1 MGRRM
6 KLLVTGGAG
15 YVGSHAVRALLAAG
29 HDVTILDNLSTGHRW
44 ALQGCE
50 LIPVD
55 LRDTLNVTRRLKK
68 RGFEGVLHF
77 AAKSL
82 VGESKNHP
90 AMYYQ
95 NNVGGTTNLV
105 RAMQAA
111 DIPRLVFSS
120 TAAIFGNPISDS
132 IDEAH
137 PKAPINVYGQTKLV
151 VEQMLKA
158 VCESSEFS
166 ATCLRYFNAAGA
178 NNDANL
184 GEWHEPETHLI
195 PNALRA
201 AAGTGSPLTLFGD
214 DYPTNDGTCVRDYV
228 HVDDL
233 ASAHVAAIEKMESSG
248 KFDVFNLGNG
258 NGYSVKEVIAA
269 CEKAVGAEIPYTI
282 GPRREGDPAT
292 LVASSAKARTALS
305 WTPQHDGIDE
315 IAQSAWNW
323 ECYRRD
329 NLS

>member
-1 MGRRM
+1 M

-15 YVGSHAVRALLAAG
+15 FVGSHSVNALLQAG

-50 LIPVD
+50 LIPID
-55 LRDTLNVTRRLKK
+55 LRDTYHLNRKLKG
-68 RGFEGVLHF
+68 RGLEGVLHF

-82 VGESKNHP
+82 VGESKNQP

-111 DIPRLVFSS
+111 DIQKLVFSS
-120 TAAIFGNPISDS
+120 TAAIFGNPVSDL
-132 IDEAH
+132 IDEEH

-151 VEQMLKA
+151 VEQMLQA
-158 VCESSEFS
+158 VTQSSDFS

-178 NNDANL
+178 NNTANL

-201 AAGTGSPLTLFGD
+201 AAGTGNPLTLFGD
-214 DYPTNDGTCVRDYV
+214 DYPTADGTCVRDYI

-233 ASAHVAAIEKMESSG
+233 ASAHVAAIEKMDNRG
-248 KFDVFNLGNG
+248 AFGTYNLGNG
-258 NGYSVKEVIAA
+258 NGYSVKDVIAA
-269 CEKAVGAEIPYTI
+269 CEKAVGSDIPFTI
-282 GPRREGDPAT
+282 GSRREGDPAT
-292 LVASSAKARTALS
+292 LVASSQKARDELGWS
-305 WTPQHDGIDE
+305 PKHEGIDE

-329 NLS
+329 SLA

>member
-1 MGRRM
+1 M

-15 YVGSHAVRALLAAG
+15 YVGSHSVRTLLDEG
-29 HDVTILDNLSTGHRW
+29 HDVVVLDNLSTGHKW
-44 ALQGCE
+44 ALQDCE
-50 LIPVD
+50 LISVD
-55 LRDTLNVTRRLKK
+55 LRDETNLLRSIKN
-68 RGFEGVLHF
+68 RGFDGVLHF

-82 VGESKNHP
+82 VGESKNQP
-90 AMYYQ
+90 ALYYQ

-111 DIPRLVFSS
+111 DIQRLVFSS
-120 TAAIFGNPISDS
+120 TAAIFGNPVSDL
-132 IDEAH
+132 IDEKH
-137 PKAPINVYGQTKLV
+137 PKTPINVYGQTKLV
-151 VEQMLKA
+151 VEHLLQA
-158 VCESSEFS
+158 VAESSDFS

-178 NNDANL
+178 NNAANL

-201 AAGTGSPLTLFGD
+201 AAGTGNALTLFGD
-214 DYPTNDGTCVRDYV
+214 DYPTTDGTCVRDYI

-233 ASAHVAAIEKMESSG
+233 ASAHVAAIEKMSAG
-248 KFDVFNLGNG
+248 GNFNVYNLGNG

-269 CEKAVGAEIPYTI
+269 CEKAVGTEIPFTI

-292 LVASSAKARTALS
+292 LVASAQKARDELD
-305 WTPQHDGIDE
+305 WNPQFGAIDE

-329 NLS
+329 SLA

>member
-1 MGRRM
+1 M

-15 YVGSHAVRALLAAG
+15 YVGSHTVHALLAQG
-29 HDVTILDNLSTGHRW
+29 HEVVILDNLSTGHKW
-44 ALQGCE
+44 ALQDCE
-50 LIPVD
+50 LITID
-55 LRDTLNVTRRLKK
+55 LRDEINLVRNLKG
-68 RGFEGVLHF
+68 RGFDGVLHF

-82 VGESKNHP
+82 VGESKNQP
-90 AMYYQ
+90 AVYYQ

-111 DIPRLVFSS
+111 DIQRLVFSS
-120 TAAIFGNPISDS
+120 TAAIFGNPMSDL

-137 PKAPINVYGQTKLV
+137 PKTPINVYGQTKLV
-151 VEQMLKA
+151 VEQMLEA
-158 VCESSEFS
+158 VTASADFS

-178 NNDANL
+178 NNGADL

-201 AAGTGSPLTLFGD
+201 AAGTGNPLTLFGD
-214 DYPTNDGTCVRDYV
+214 DYPTPDGTCIRDYI

-233 ASAHVAAIEKMESSG
+233 ASAHVAAIDAMTESG
-248 KFDVFNLGNG
+248 VFGTYNLGNG
-258 NGYSVKEVIAA
+258 NGYSVKEVITA
-269 CEKAVGAEIPYTI
+269 CEKAVGSEIPFTI

-292 LVASSAKARTALS
+292 LVASSQKARDELS
-305 WTPQHDGIDE
+305 WTPTHDSIEE

-329 NLS
+329 TLA

>member
-1 MGRRM
+1 M

-15 YVGSHAVRALLAAG
+15 YVGSHSVRALLDEG
-29 HDVTILDNLSTGHRW
+29 HDVVVLDNFSTGHKW
-44 ALQGCE
+44 ALQDCE
-50 LIPVD
+50 LISVD
-55 LRDTLNVTRRLKK
+55 LRDETNLLRSIKN
-68 RGFEGVLHF
+68 RGFDGVLHF

-82 VGESKNHP
+82 VGESKNQP
-90 AMYYQ
+90 ALYYQ

-111 DIPRLVFSS
+111 DIQRLVFSS
-120 TAAIFGNPISDS
+120 TAAIFGNPVSDL
-132 IDEAH
+132 IDEKH
-137 PKAPINVYGQTKLV
+137 PKTPINVYGQTKLV
-151 VEQMLKA
+151 VEHLLRA
-158 VCESSEFS
+158 VAESSDFS

-178 NNDANL
+178 NNAANL

-201 AAGTGSPLTLFGD
+201 AAGTGNALTLFGD
-214 DYPTNDGTCVRDYV
+214 DYPTTDGTCVRDYI

-233 ASAHVAAIEKMESSG
+233 ASAHVAAIEKVSAG
-248 KFDVFNLGNG
+248 GNFTAYNLGNG
-258 NGYSVKEVIAA
+258 NGYSVKEIIAA
-269 CEKAVGAEIPYTI
+269 CEKAVGAEIPFTI

-292 LVASSAKARTALS
+292 LVASAQKARDELD
-305 WTPQHDGIDE
+305 WNPQFGAIDE

-329 NLS
+329 TLA

>member
-1 MGRRM
+1 M

-15 YVGSHAVRALLAAG
+15 YVGSHAVRALLKED
-29 HDVTILDNLSTGHRW
+29 HEVVILDNLSTGHKW
-44 ALQGCE
+44 ALQDCE
-50 LIPVD
+50 LISVD
-55 LRDTLNVTRRLKK
+55 LRDETNLLKSLK
-68 RGFEGVLHF
+68 GRGCEGVLHF

-120 TAAIFGNPISDS
+120 TAAIFGNPVSDF
-132 IDEAH
+132 INEGH
-137 PKAPINVYGQTKLV
+137 PKAPINVYGQTKFV
-151 VEQMLKA
+151 VEQMLQA
-158 VCESSEFS
+158 VCGSSEFS

-184 GEWHEPETHLI
+184 GEWHEPEAHLI

-201 AAGTGSPLTLFGD
+201 AAGTGTPLTLFGE
-214 DYPTNDGTCVRDYV
+214 DYPTSDGTCVRDYV

-233 ASAHVAAIEKMESSG
+233 ASAHVAAIENMNSSSG
-248 KFDVFNLGNG
+248 FNAFNLGNG

-269 CEKAVGAEIPYTI
+269 CEKAVGTEIPYTI
-282 GPRREGDPAT
+282 GPRRDGDPAT
-292 LVASSAKARTALS
+292 LVASSAKARQELN
-305 WTPQHDGIDE
+305 WTPQHDSIDE

-329 NLS
+329 NLR

>member
-1 MGRRM
+1 M

-15 YVGSHAVRALLAAG
+15 YVGSHSVRALLDEG
-29 HDVTILDNLSTGHRW
+29 HDVVVLDNLSTGHKW
-44 ALQGCE
+44 ALQDCE
-50 LIPVD
+50 LISVD
-55 LRDTLNVTRRLKK
+55 LRDEANLLRSIKN
-68 RGFEGVLHF
+68 RGFDGVLHF

-82 VGESKNHP
+82 VGESQNQP
-90 AMYYQ
+90 ALYYQ

-111 DIPRLVFSS
+111 DIQRLVFSS
-120 TAAIFGNPISDS
+120 TAAIFGNPVSDL
-132 IDEAH
+132 IDEKH
-137 PKAPINVYGQTKLV
+137 PKTPINVYGQTKLV
-151 VEQMLKA
+151 VEHLLQA
-158 VCESSEFS
+158 VAESSDFS

-178 NNDANL
+178 NNAANL

-201 AAGTGSPLTLFGD
+201 AAGTGNALTLFGD
-214 DYPTNDGTCVRDYV
+214 DYPTTDGTCVRDYI

-233 ASAHVAAIEKMESSG
+233 ASAHVAAIEKMSAG
-248 KFDVFNLGNG
+248 GNFNVYNLGNG

-269 CEKAVGAEIPYTI
+269 CEKAVGAEIPFTI

-292 LVASSAKARTALS
+292 LVASAQKARDELD
-305 WTPQHDGIDE
+305 WNPQFGAIDE

-329 NLS
+329 TLA

>member
-1 MGRRM
+1 M

-15 YVGSHAVRALLAAG
+15 YVGSHSVRALLDEG
-29 HDVTILDNLSTGHRW
+29 HDVVVLDNLSTGHKW
-44 ALQGCE
+44 ALQDCE
-50 LIPVD
+50 LISVD
-55 LRDTLNVTRRLKK
+55 LRDETNLLRSIKN
-68 RGFEGVLHF
+68 RGFDGVLHF

-82 VGESKNHP
+82 VGESKNQP
-90 AMYYQ
+90 ALYYQ

-111 DIPRLVFSS
+111 DIQRLVFSS
-120 TAAIFGNPISDS
+120 TAAIFGNPVSDL
-132 IDEAH
+132 IDENH
-137 PKAPINVYGQTKLV
+137 PKTPINVYGQTKLV
-151 VEQMLKA
+151 VEHLLQA
-158 VCESSEFS
+158 VAESSDFS

-178 NNDANL
+178 NNAANL

-201 AAGTGSPLTLFGD
+201 AAGTGNALTLFGD
-214 DYPTNDGTCVRDYV
+214 DYPTTDGTCVRDYI

-233 ASAHVAAIEKMESSG
+233 ASAHVAAIEKMSAG
-248 KFDVFNLGNG
+248 GNFNVYNLGNG

-269 CEKAVGAEIPYTI
+269 CEKAVGAEIPFTI

-292 LVASSAKARTALS
+292 LVASAQKARDELD
-305 WTPQHDGIDE
+305 WNPQFGAIDE

-329 NLS
+329 TLA

>member
-1 MGRRM
+1 M

-15 YVGSHAVRALLAAG
+15 YVGSHSVRALLDEG
-29 HDVTILDNLSTGHRW
+29 HDVVVLDNLSTGHKW
-44 ALQGCE
+44 ALQDCE
-50 LIPVD
+50 LISVD
-55 LRDTLNVTRRLKK
+55 LRDETNLLRSIKN
-68 RGFEGVLHF
+68 RGFDGVLHF

-82 VGESKNHP
+82 VGESKSQP
-90 AMYYQ
+90 ALYYQ

-111 DIPRLVFSS
+111 DIQRLVFSS
-120 TAAIFGNPISDS
+120 TAAIFGNPVSDL
-132 IDEAH
+132 IDEKH
-137 PKAPINVYGQTKLV
+137 PKTPINVYGQTKLV
-151 VEQMLKA
+151 VEPLLQA
-158 VCESSEFS
+158 VAESSDFS

-178 NNDANL
+178 NNAANL

-201 AAGTGSPLTLFGD
+201 AAGTGNALTLFGD
-214 DYPTNDGTCVRDYV
+214 DYPTTDGTCVRDYI

-233 ASAHVAAIEKMESSG
+233 ASAHVAAIEKMSAG
-248 KFDVFNLGNG
+248 GNFNVYNLGKG
-258 NGYSVKEVIAA
+258 NGYSVKEVIAG
-269 CEKAVGAEIPYTI
+269 CEKAVGTEIPFTI

-292 LVASSAKARTALS
+292 LVASAQKARDELD
-305 WTPQHDGIDE
+305 WNPQFGAIDE

-329 NLS
+329 SLA

>member
-1 MGRRM
+1 M

-15 YVGSHAVRALLAAG
+15 YVGSHSVRALLDEG
-29 HDVTILDNLSTGHRW
+29 HDVVVLDNLSTGHKW
-44 ALQGCE
+44 ALQDCE
-50 LIPVD
+50 LISVD
-55 LRDTLNVTRRLKK
+55 LRDETNLLRSIKN
-68 RGFEGVLHF
+68 RGFDGVLHF

-82 VGESKNHP
+82 VGESKNQP
-90 AMYYQ
+90 ALYYQ

-111 DIPRLVFSS
+111 DIQRLVFSS
-120 TAAIFGNPISDS
+120 TAAIFGNPVSDL
-132 IDEAH
+132 IDEKH
-137 PKAPINVYGQTKLV
+137 PKTPINVYGQTKLV
-151 VEQMLKA
+151 VEHLLQA
-158 VCESSEFS
+158 VAESSDFS

-178 NNDANL
+178 NNAANL

-201 AAGTGSPLTLFGD
+201 AAGTGNALTLFGD
-214 DYPTNDGTCVRDYV
+214 DYPTTDGTCVRDYI

-233 ASAHVAAIEKMESSG
+233 ASAHVAAIEKMSAGGNFSAY
-248 KFDVFNLGNG
+248 NLGNG
-258 NGYSVKEVIAA
+258 NGYSVKEIIAA
-269 CEKAVGAEIPYTI
+269 CEKAVGAEIPFTI

-292 LVASSAKARTALS
+292 LVASAQKARDELD
-305 WTPQHDGIDE
+305 WNPQFGAIDE

-329 NLS
+329 TLA

>member
-1 MGRRM
+1 M

-15 YVGSHAVRALLAAG
+15 YVGSHSVRALLDEG
-29 HDVTILDNLSTGHRW
+29 HDVVVLDNLSTGHKW
-44 ALQGCE
+44 ALQDCE
-50 LIPVD
+50 LISVD
-55 LRDTLNVTRRLKK
+55 LRDETNLLRSIKN
-68 RGFEGVLHF
+68 RGFDGVLHF

-82 VGESKNHP
+82 VGESKNQP
-90 AMYYQ
+90 ALYYQ

-111 DIPRLVFSS
+111 DIQRLVFSS
-120 TAAIFGNPISDS
+120 TAAIFGNPVSDL
-132 IDEAH
+132 IDEKH
-137 PKAPINVYGQTKLV
+137 PKTPINVYGQTKLV
-151 VEQMLKA
+151 VEHLLQA
-158 VCESSEFS
+158 VAESSDFS

-178 NNDANL
+178 NNAANL

-201 AAGTGSPLTLFGD
+201 AAGTGNALTLFGD
-214 DYPTNDGTCVRDYV
+214 DYPTTDGTCVRDYI

-233 ASAHVAAIEKMESSG
+233 ASAHVAAIEKMSAG
-248 KFDVFNLGNG
+248 GNFNVYNLGNG

-269 CEKAVGAEIPYTI
+269 CEKAVGTEIPFTI

-292 LVASSAKARTALS
+292 LVASAQKARDELD
-305 WTPQHDGIDE
+305 WNPQFGAIDE

-329 NLS
+329 TLA

>member
-1 MGRRM
+1 M

-15 YVGSHAVRALLAAG
+15 YVGSHSVRTLLDEG
-29 HDVTILDNLSTGHRW
+29 HDVVVLDNLSTGHKW
-44 ALQGCE
+44 ALQDCE
-50 LIPVD
+50 LISVD
-55 LRDTLNVTRRLKK
+55 LRDETNLLRSIKN
-68 RGFEGVLHF
+68 RGFDGVLHF

-82 VGESKNHP
+82 VGESKNQP
-90 AMYYQ
+90 ALYYQ

-111 DIPRLVFSS
+111 DIQRLVFSS
-120 TAAIFGNPISDS
+120 TAAIFGNPVSDL
-132 IDEAH
+132 IDEKH
-137 PKAPINVYGQTKLV
+137 PKTPINVYGQTKLV
-151 VEQMLKA
+151 VEHLLQA
-158 VCESSEFS
+158 VAESSDFS

-178 NNDANL
+178 NNAANL

-201 AAGTGSPLTLFGD
+201 AAGTGNALTLFGD
-214 DYPTNDGTCVRDYV
+214 DYPTTDGTCVRDYI

-233 ASAHVAAIEKMESSG
+233 ASAHVAAIEKMSVG
-248 KFDVFNLGNG
+248 GNFNVYNLGNG

-269 CEKAVGAEIPYTI
+269 CEKAVGTEIPFTI

-292 LVASSAKARTALS
+292 LVASAQKARDELD
-305 WTPQHDGIDE
+305 WNPQFGAIDE

-329 NLS
+329 TLA

>member
-1 MGRRM
+1 M

-15 YVGSHAVRALLAAG
+15 YVGSHSVRALLDEG
-29 HDVTILDNLSTGHRW
+29 HDVVVLDNLSTGHKW
-44 ALQGCE
+44 ALQDCE
-50 LIPVD
+50 LISVD
-55 LRDTLNVTRRLKK
+55 LRDETNLLRSIKN
-68 RGFEGVLHF
+68 RGFDGVLHF

-82 VGESKNHP
+82 VGESKSQP
-90 AMYYQ
+90 ALYYQ

-105 RAMQAA
+105 RAMQAS
-111 DIPRLVFSS
+111 DIQRLVFSS
-120 TAAIFGNPISDS
+120 TAAIFGNPVSDL
-132 IDEAH
+132 IDEKH
-137 PKAPINVYGQTKLV
+137 PKTPINVYGQTKLV
-151 VEQMLKA
+151 VEHLLQA
-158 VCESSEFS
+158 VAESSDFS

-178 NNDANL
+178 NNAANL

-201 AAGTGSPLTLFGD
+201 AAGTGNALTLFGD
-214 DYPTNDGTCVRDYV
+214 DYPTTDGTCVRDYI

-233 ASAHVAAIEKMESSG
+233 ASAHVAAIEKMSAG
-248 KFDVFNLGNG
+248 GNFNVYNLGNG

-269 CEKAVGAEIPYTI
+269 CEKAVGTEIPFTI

-292 LVASSAKARTALS
+292 LVASAQKARDELD
-305 WTPQHDGIDE
+305 WNPQFGAIDE

-329 NLS
+329 TLA

>member
-1 MGRRM
+1 M

-15 YVGSHAVRALLAAG
+15 YVGSHSVRALLDEG
-29 HDVTILDNLSTGHRW
+29 HDVVVLDNLSTGHKW
-44 ALQGCE
+44 ALQDCE
-50 LIPVD
+50 LISVD
-55 LRDTLNVTRRLKK
+55 LRDETNLLRSIKN
-68 RGFEGVLHF
+68 RGFDGVLHF

-82 VGESKNHP
+82 VGESKNQP
-90 AMYYQ
+90 ALYYQ

-111 DIPRLVFSS
+111 DIQRLVFSS
-120 TAAIFGNPISDS
+120 TAAIFGNPVSDL
-132 IDEAH
+132 IDENH
-137 PKAPINVYGQTKLV
+137 PKTPINVYGQTKLV
-151 VEQMLKA
+151 VEHLLQA
-158 VCESSEFS
+158 VAESSDFS
-166 ATCLRYFNAAGA
+166 VTCLRYFNAAGA
-178 NNDANL
+178 NNAANL

-201 AAGTGSPLTLFGD
+201 AAGTGNALTLFGD
-214 DYPTNDGTCVRDYV
+214 DYPTTDGTCVRDYI

-233 ASAHVAAIEKMESSG
+233 ASAHVAAIEKMSAGGNFSAY
-248 KFDVFNLGNG
+248 NLGNG

-269 CEKAVGAEIPYTI
+269 CEKAVGAEMPFTI

-292 LVASSAKARTALS
+292 LVASAQKARDELE
-305 WTPQHDGIDE
+305 WNPQFGAIDE

-329 NLS
+329 SLA

>member
-1 MGRRM
+1 M

-15 YVGSHAVRALLAAG
+15 YVGSHSVRALLDEG
-29 HDVTILDNLSTGHRW
+29 HDVAILDNLSTGHKW
-44 ALQGCE
+44 ALQDCE
-50 LIPVD
+50 LISVD
-55 LRDTLNVTRRLKK
+55 LRDETNLLRSIKN
-68 RGFEGVLHF
+68 RGFDGVLHF

-82 VGESKNHP
+82 VGESKNQP
-90 AMYYQ
+90 ALYYQ

-111 DIPRLVFSS
+111 DIQRLVFSS
-120 TAAIFGNPISDS
+120 TAAIFGNPVSDL
-132 IDEAH
+132 IDEKH
-137 PKAPINVYGQTKLV
+137 PKTPINVYGQTKLV
-151 VEQMLKA
+151 VEHLLQA
-158 VCESSEFS
+158 VAESSDFS

-178 NNDANL
+178 NNAANL

-201 AAGTGSPLTLFGD
+201 AAGTGNALTLFGD
-214 DYPTNDGTCVRDYV
+214 DYPTTDGTCVRDYI

-233 ASAHVAAIEKMESSG
+233 ASAHVAAIEKMSAGGS
-248 KFDVFNLGNG
+248 FNVYNLGNG

-269 CEKAVGAEIPYTI
+269 CEKAVGSEIPFTI

-292 LVASSAKARTALS
+292 LVASAQKARDELE
-305 WTPQHDGIDE
+305 WNPQFGAIDE

-329 NLS
+329 TLA

>member
-1 MGRRM
+1 M

-15 YVGSHAVRALLAAG
+15 FVGSHSVNALLQAG

-50 LIPVD
+50 LIPID
-55 LRDTLNVTRRLKK
+55 LRDTHNLNRKLKG

-82 VGESKNHP
+82 VGESKTQP

-95 NNVGGTTNLV
+95 NNVGGTTNLI

-111 DIPRLVFSS
+111 DIQKLVFSS
-120 TAAIFGNPISDS
+120 TAAIFGNPVSDL
-132 IDEAH
+132 IAEDH

-151 VEQMLKA
+151 VEQMLQA
-158 VCESSEFS
+158 VTQSADFS

-178 NNDANL
+178 NNASKL

-201 AAGTGSPLTLFGD
+201 AAGTGNPLTLFGD
-214 DYPTNDGTCVRDYV
+214 DYPTVDGTCVRDYI

-233 ASAHVAAIEKMESSG
+233 ASAHVGAIEKMSKSG
-248 KFDVFNLGNG
+248 VFRAYNLGNG

-269 CEKAVGAEIPYTI
+269 CEKAVGAELPHTV

-292 LVASSAKARTALS
+292 LVASAQKARDELGWS
-305 WTPQHDGIDE
+305 PKHEGIDE
-315 IAQSAWNW
+315 IAQSAWKW

-329 NLS
+329 SLA

>member
-1 MGRRM
+1 M

-15 YVGSHAVRALLAAG
+15 YVGSHSVRTLLDEG
-29 HDVTILDNLSTGHRW
+29 HDVVVLDNLSTGHKW
-44 ALQGCE
+44 ALQDCE
-50 LIPVD
+50 LISVD
-55 LRDTLNVTRRLKK
+55 LRDETNLLRSIKN
-68 RGFEGVLHF
+68 RGFDGVLHF

-82 VGESKNHP
+82 VGESKNQP
-90 AMYYQ
+90 ALYYQ

-111 DIPRLVFSS
+111 DIQRLVFSS
-120 TAAIFGNPISDS
+120 TAAIFGNPVSDL
-132 IDEAH
+132 IDEKH
-137 PKAPINVYGQTKLV
+137 PKTPINVYGQTKLV
-151 VEQMLKA
+151 VEHLLQA
-158 VCESSEFS
+158 VAESSDFS

-178 NNDANL
+178 NNAANL

-201 AAGTGSPLTLFGD
+201 AAGTGNALTLFGD
-214 DYPTNDGTCVRDYV
+214 DYPTTDGTCVRDYI

-233 ASAHVAAIEKMESSG
+233 ASAHVAAIEKMSAG
-248 KFDVFNLGNG
+248 GNFNVYNLGNG

-269 CEKAVGAEIPYTI
+269 CEKAVGTEIPFTI

-292 LVASSAKARTALS
+292 LVASAQKARDELE
-305 WTPQHDGIDE
+305 WNPQFGAIDE

-329 NLS
+329 TFA

>member
-1 MGRRM
+1 M

-15 YVGSHAVRALLAAG
+15 YVGSHSVRTLLDEG
-29 HDVTILDNLSTGHRW
+29 HDVVVLDNLSTGHKW
-44 ALQGCE
+44 ALQDCE
-50 LIPVD
+50 LISVD
-55 LRDTLNVTRRLKK
+55 LRDETNLLRSIKN
-68 RGFEGVLHF
+68 RGFDGVLHF

-82 VGESKNHP
+82 VGKSKNQP
-90 AMYYQ
+90 ALYYQ

-111 DIPRLVFSS
+111 DIQRLVFSS
-120 TAAIFGNPISDS
+120 TAAIFGNPVSDL
-132 IDEAH
+132 IDEKH
-137 PKAPINVYGQTKLV
+137 PKTPINVYGQTKLV
-151 VEQMLKA
+151 VEHLLQA
-158 VCESSEFS
+158 VAESSDFS

-178 NNDANL
+178 NNAANL

-201 AAGTGSPLTLFGD
+201 AAGTGNALTLFGD
-214 DYPTNDGTCVRDYV
+214 DYPTTDGTCVRDYI

-233 ASAHVAAIEKMESSG
+233 ASAHVAAIEKMSAG
-248 KFDVFNLGNG
+248 GNFNVYNLGNG

-269 CEKAVGAEIPYTI
+269 CEKAVGTEIPFTI

-292 LVASSAKARTALS
+292 LVASAQKARDELD
-305 WTPQHDGIDE
+305 WNPQFGAIDE

-329 NLS
+329 TLA

>member
-1 MGRRM
+1 M

-15 YVGSHAVRALLAAG
+15 YVGSHSVRALLDEG
-29 HDVTILDNLSTGHRW
+29 HDVVVLDNLSTGHKW
-44 ALQGCE
+44 ALQDCE
-50 LIPVD
+50 LISVD
-55 LRDTLNVTRRLKK
+55 LRDETNLLRCIKN
-68 RGFEGVLHF
+68 RGFDGVLHF

-82 VGESKNHP
+82 VGESKNQP
-90 AMYYQ
+90 ALYYQ

-111 DIPRLVFSS
+111 DIQRLVFSS
-120 TAAIFGNPISDS
+120 TAAIFGNPVSDL
-132 IDEAH
+132 IDEKH
-137 PKAPINVYGQTKLV
+137 PKTPINVYGQTKLV
-151 VEQMLKA
+151 VEHLLQA
-158 VCESSEFS
+158 VAESSDFS

-178 NNDANL
+178 NNAANL

-201 AAGTGSPLTLFGD
+201 AAGTGNALTLFGD
-214 DYPTNDGTCVRDYV
+214 DYPTTDGTCVRDYI

-233 ASAHVAAIEKMESSG
+233 ASAHVAAIEKMSAG
-248 KFDVFNLGNG
+248 GNFNVYNLGNG

-269 CEKAVGAEIPYTI
+269 CEKAVGTEIPFTI

-292 LVASSAKARTALS
+292 LVASAQKARDELE
-305 WTPQHDGIDE
+305 WNPQFGAIDE

-329 NLS
+329 TLA

>member
-1 MGRRM
+1 M

-15 YVGSHAVRALLAAG
+15 YVGSHSVRALLDEG
-29 HDVTILDNLSTGHRW
+29 HDVAILDNLSTGHKW
-44 ALQGCE
+44 ALQDCE
-50 LIPVD
+50 LISVD
-55 LRDTLNVTRRLKK
+55 LRDETNLLRSIKN
-68 RGFEGVLHF
+68 RGFDGVLHF

-82 VGESKNHP
+82 VGESKNQP
-90 AMYYQ
+90 ALYYQ

-111 DIPRLVFSS
+111 DIQRLVFSS
-120 TAAIFGNPISDS
+120 TAAIFGNPVSDL
-132 IDEAH
+132 IDEKH
-137 PKAPINVYGQTKLV
+137 PKTPINVYGQTKLV
-151 VEQMLKA
+151 VEHLLQA
-158 VCESSEFS
+158 VAESSDFS

-178 NNDANL
+178 NNAANL

-201 AAGTGSPLTLFGD
+201 AAGTGNALTLFGD
-214 DYPTNDGTCVRDYV
+214 DYPTTDGTCVRDYI

-233 ASAHVAAIEKMESSG
+233 ASAHVAAIEKISAG
-248 KFDVFNLGNG
+248 GNFNVYNLGNG

-269 CEKAVGAEIPYTI
+269 CEKAVGTEIPFTI

-292 LVASSAKARTALS
+292 LVASAQKARDELD
-305 WTPQHDGIDE
+305 WNPQFGAIDE

-329 NLS
+329 TLA

>member
-1 MGRRM
+1 M

-15 YVGSHAVRALLAAG
+15 YVGSHTVNALLHAG

-50 LIPVD
+50 LFPID
-55 LRDTLNVTRRLKK
+55 LRDSYNLNRRLKG

-90 AMYYQ
+90 AIYYQ
-95 NNVGGTTNLV
+95 NNVSGTTNLV

-111 DIPRLVFSS
+111 DIQRLVFSS
-120 TAAIFGNPISDS
+120 TAAIFGNPVSDL
-132 IDEAH
+132 INEAH
-137 PKAPINVYGQTKLV
+137 PKSPINVYGQTKLAM
-151 VEQMLKA
+151 EQMLEA
-158 VCESSEFS
+158 VADSSDLS

-178 NNDANL
+178 NNTANL

-201 AAGTGSPLTLFGD
+201 AAGTGNPLTLFGD
-214 DYPTNDGTCVRDYV
+214 DYPTPDGTCIRDYI

-233 ASAHVAAIEKMESSG
+233 ASAHVAAIEAMSQSG
-248 KFDVFNLGNG
+248 KFETYNLGNG
-258 NGYSVKEVIAA
+258 NGYSVREVLAA
-269 CEKAVGAEIPYTI
+269 SEKAVGSEIPFEV

-292 LVASSAKARTALS
+292 LVASSQKARDELG
-305 WTPQHDGIDE
+305 WTPTHDSIQAITE
-315 IAQSAWNW
+315 SAWHW

-329 NLS
+329 TLA

>member
-1 MGRRM
+1 M

-15 YVGSHAVRALLAAG
+15 YVGSHSVRTLLDEG
-29 HDVTILDNLSTGHRW
+29 HDVVVLDNLSTGHKW
-44 ALQGCE
+44 ALQDCE
-50 LIPVD
+50 LISVD
-55 LRDTLNVTRRLKK
+55 LRDETNLLRSIKN
-68 RGFEGVLHF
+68 RGFDGVLHF

-82 VGESKNHP
+82 VGESKSQP
-90 AMYYQ
+90 ALYYQ

-111 DIPRLVFSS
+111 DIQRLVFSS
-120 TAAIFGNPISDS
+120 TAAIFGNPVSDL
-132 IDEAH
+132 IDEKH
-137 PKAPINVYGQTKLV
+137 PKTPINVYGQTKLV
-151 VEQMLKA
+151 VEHLLQA
-158 VCESSEFS
+158 VAESSDFS

-178 NNDANL
+178 NNAANL

-201 AAGTGSPLTLFGD
+201 AAGTGNALTLFGD
-214 DYPTNDGTCVRDYV
+214 DYPTTDGTCVRDYI

-233 ASAHVAAIEKMESSG
+233 ASAHVAAIEKMSAG
-248 KFDVFNLGNG
+248 GNFNVYNLGNG

-269 CEKAVGAEIPYTI
+269 CEKAVGAEIPFTI

-292 LVASSAKARTALS
+292 LVASAQKARDELD
-305 WTPQHDGIDE
+305 WNPQFGAIDE

-329 NLS
+329 TLA

>member
-1 MGRRM
+1 M

-15 YVGSHAVRALLAAG
+15 YVGSHSVRTLLDEG
-29 HDVTILDNLSTGHRW
+29 HDVVVLDNLSTGHKW
-44 ALQGCE
+44 ALQDCE
-50 LIPVD
+50 LISVD
-55 LRDTLNVTRRLKK
+55 LRDETNLLRGIKN
-68 RGFEGVLHF
+68 RGFDGVLHF

-82 VGESKNHP
+82 VGESKNQP
-90 AMYYQ
+90 ALYYQ

-111 DIPRLVFSS
+111 DIQRLVFSS
-120 TAAIFGNPISDS
+120 TAAIFGNPVSDL
-132 IDEAH
+132 IDEKH
-137 PKAPINVYGQTKLV
+137 PKTPINVYGQTKLV
-151 VEQMLKA
+151 VEHLLQA
-158 VCESSEFS
+158 VAESSDFS

-178 NNDANL
+178 NNAANL

-201 AAGTGSPLTLFGD
+201 AAGTGNALTLFGD
-214 DYPTNDGTCVRDYV
+214 DYPTTDGTCVRDYI

-233 ASAHVAAIEKMESSG
+233 ASAHVAAIEKMSAG
-248 KFDVFNLGNG
+248 GNFNVYNLGNG

-269 CEKAVGAEIPYTI
+269 CEKAVGTEIPFTI

-292 LVASSAKARTALS
+292 LVASAQKARDELD
-305 WTPQHDGIDE
+305 WNPQFGAIDE

-329 NLS
+329 SLA

>member
-1 MGRRM
+1 M

-15 YVGSHAVRALLAAG
+15 YVGSHSVRTLLDEG
-29 HDVTILDNLSTGHRW
+29 HDVVVLDNLSTGHKW
-44 ALQGCE
+44 ALQDCE
-50 LIPVD
+50 LISVD
-55 LRDTLNVTRRLKK
+55 LRDETNLLRSIKN
-68 RGFEGVLHF
+68 RGFDGVLHF

-82 VGESKNHP
+82 VGESKNQP
-90 AMYYQ
+90 ALYYQ

-111 DIPRLVFSS
+111 DIQRLVFSS
-120 TAAIFGNPISDS
+120 TAAIFGNPVSDL
-132 IDEAH
+132 IDEKH
-137 PKAPINVYGQTKLV
+137 PKTPINVYGQTKLV
-151 VEQMLKA
+151 VEHLLQA
-158 VCESSEFS
+158 VADSSDFS
-166 ATCLRYFNAAGA
+166 AACLRYFNAAGA
-178 NNDANL
+178 NNAANL

-201 AAGTGSPLTLFGD
+201 AAGTGNALTLFGD
-214 DYPTNDGTCVRDYV
+214 DYPTTDGTCVRDYI

-233 ASAHVAAIEKMESSG
+233 ASAHVAAIEKVSAG
-248 KFDVFNLGNG
+248 GNFTAYNLGNG

-269 CEKAVGAEIPYTI
+269 CEKAVGAEIPFTI

-292 LVASSAKARTALS
+292 LVASAQKARDELD
-305 WTPQHDGIDE
+305 WNPQFGAIDE

-329 NLS
+329 TLA

>member
-1 MGRRM
+1 M

-15 YVGSHAVRALLAAG
+15 YVGSHSVRTLLDEG
-29 HDVTILDNLSTGHRW
+29 HDVVVLDNLSTGHKW
-44 ALQGCE
+44 ALQDCE
-50 LIPVD
+50 LISVD
-55 LRDTLNVTRRLKK
+55 LRDETNLLRSIKN
-68 RGFEGVLHF
+68 RGFDGVLHF

-82 VGESKNHP
+82 VGESKNQP
-90 AMYYQ
+90 ALYYQ

-111 DIPRLVFSS
+111 DIQRLVFSS
-120 TAAIFGNPISDS
+120 TAAIFGNPVSDL
-132 IDEAH
+132 IDEKH
-137 PKAPINVYGQTKLV
+137 PKTPINVYGQTKLV
-151 VEQMLKA
+151 VEHLLQA
-158 VCESSEFS
+158 VAKSSDFS

-178 NNDANL
+178 NNAANL

-201 AAGTGSPLTLFGD
+201 AAGTGNALTLFGD
-214 DYPTNDGTCVRDYV
+214 DYPTTDGTCVRDYI

-233 ASAHVAAIEKMESSG
+233 ASAHVAAIEKMSAG
-248 KFDVFNLGNG
+248 GNFNVYNLGNG

-269 CEKAVGAEIPYTI
+269 CEKAVGTEIPFTI

-292 LVASSAKARTALS
+292 LVASAQKARDELD
-305 WTPQHDGIDE
+305 WNPQFGAIDE

-329 NLS
+329 SLA

>member
-1 MGRRM
+1 M

-15 YVGSHAVRALLAAG
+15 YVGSHSVRALLDEG
-29 HDVTILDNLSTGHRW
+29 HDVVVLDNLSTGHKW
-44 ALQGCE
+44 ALQDCE
-50 LIPVD
+50 LISVD
-55 LRDTLNVTRRLKK
+55 LRDETNLLRSIKN
-68 RGFEGVLHF
+68 RGFDGVLHF

-82 VGESKNHP
+82 VGESKSQP
-90 AMYYQ
+90 ALYYQ

-111 DIPRLVFSS
+111 DIQRLVFSS
-120 TAAIFGNPISDS
+120 TAAIFGNPVSDL
-132 IDEAH
+132 IDENH
-137 PKAPINVYGQTKLV
+137 PKTPINVYGQTKLV
-151 VEQMLKA
+151 VEHLLQA
-158 VCESSEFS
+158 VAESSDFS

-178 NNDANL
+178 NNAANL

-201 AAGTGSPLTLFGD
+201 AAGTGNALTLFGD
-214 DYPTNDGTCVRDYV
+214 DYPTTDGTCVRDYI

-233 ASAHVAAIEKMESSG
+233 ASAHVAAIEKMSAG
-248 KFDVFNLGNG
+248 GNFNVYNLGNG

-269 CEKAVGAEIPYTI
+269 CEKAVGTEIPFTI

-292 LVASSAKARTALS
+292 LVASAQKARDELD
-305 WTPQHDGIDE
+305 WNPQFGAIDE

-329 NLS
+329 TLA